1 MVLTQQ
7 PQREM
12 LALFYTET
20 FSSSTNHSYSG
31 VRLGSPP
38 AGVIDK
44 AGFNSSKRAH
54 PVRAGVNLCRQ
65 WLWVQLTHL
74 CCVLLICFVV
84 GALPRAAAVTE
95 LCPDAA
101 VPGSVAGEPPR
112 VAARLGAGALC
123 CSSPRSS
130 SAPLAAPSSCSRQRF
145 HVLPAAALT
154 SRLCLQIM
162 GKLLK
167 FWQEGQAFT
176 SLA

>member
-112 VAARLGAGALC
+112 GRQAGGWSAVLQQPPLELC
-123 CSSPRSS
+123 TASC
-130 SAPLAAPSSCSRQRF
+130 PLLLQQATLSRTPCSCSYFQTLLAN
-145 HVLPAAALT
+145 HG
-154 SRLCLQIM
+154 QI
-162 GKLLK
+162 
-167 FWQEGQAFT
+167 A
-176 SLA
+176 